1 MDSIDI
7 FLYIAYA
14 LTLLAA
20 IAAIVFPIINSMN
33 EPKSMIKSGIG
44 IGGLLVIFLISW
56 LISGNEFTA
65 YQASE
70 FGINATLSQFVGGLL
85 IMMYLLIAIA
95 LGGILYTSFSKFKK

>member
-14 LTLLAA
+14 LTILAA
-20 IAAIVFPIINSMN
+20 IAAIAFPIVNSMS
-33 EPKSMIKSGIG
+33 EPKSLIKSGIG

-56 LISGNEFTA
+56 VISGNEFTA

-70 FGINATLSQFVGGLL
+70 FGISASLSKFVGGMI
-85 IMMYLLIAIA
+85 IMMYLLIAVA
-95 LGGILYTSFSKFKK
+95 LGGILYTSFSKLKK

>member
-20 IAAIVFPIINSMN
+20 IAAIAFPIINSIS
-33 EPKSMIKSGIG
+33 EPKTLVKSGIG
-44 IGGLLVIFLISW
+44 IGGLLIVFLISW
-56 LISGNEFTA
+56 AIAGDSFTA

-70 FGINATLSQFVGGLL
+70 FGIDASLSKFVGGLIIL
-85 IMMYLLIAIA
+85 MYFLVGIAIT
-95 LGGILYTSFSKFKK
+95 GILYTSFSKFKN